1 MQSLKASVMSRNS
14 CLGCVVIINLQHER
28 EGADPA
34 VRGRAAAEEV
44 LQVSLLAE
52 ARRGGPRA
60 AEGGLPLVPRVGAG
74 AQRPHLRRSAHRDRR
89 QVFQFIKDG
98 RF

>member
-1 MQSLKASVMSRNS
+1 MQSLKASVMHNEQK
-14 CLGCVVIINLQHER
+14 LGPCCNLNLQHER

-60 AEGGLPLVPRVGAG
+60 AEGGLPLVPRVARLT
-74 AQRPHLRRSAHRDRR
+74 ATVARYY
-89 QVFQFIKDG
+89 
-98 RF
+98 

>member
-1 MQSLKASVMSRNS
+1 MQSLKASVMHNVQKFFTFGS
-14 CLGCVVIINLQHER
+14 CCNLNLQHER

-52 ARRGGPRA
+52 ARPGGPRA
-60 AEGGLPLVPRVGAG
+60 AEGRLPLVPPVGAG
-74 AQRPHLRRSAHRDRR
+74 AQRPHLRRPAHRHRR
-89 QVFQFIKDG
+89 QVFIPV
-98 RF
+98 